1 MTQTAQHDIA
11 RRARKL
17 AQMATDLRQG
27 QDFPITRLTSVKNLC
42 QEPSVAAR
50 FVTYLARITL
60 ERVEQGKGRTRQRPN
75 AQADLH
81 RQLMTEAVVA
91 LERWLDSP
99 SESLRQR
106 LWELLGQMRQEQNE
120 YENIPFGAVRL
131 VRDWD
136 LLLIEY
142 AVHCILRPSESPYWA
157 YQTARHYAERS
168 SSRYAHSLI
177 PESAPLVQDIADY
190 WAGEAGIDQEAV
202 RTPVPSTKRSTRKA
216 AAAADARRG
225 VSSTGRKRR
234 RGKAFTHRQG
244 QFLAFI
250 YWYTKLHR
258 HGPSE
263 LDCRTFFRL
272 TPPSVHSMIVKLNQ
286 LGLVSRQLGKP
297 RSVRVTVSK
306 EQLPELEDVAGPP
319 W

>member
-11 RRARKL
+11 LKAGKL
-17 AQMATDLRQG
+17 AQMAAELRQG

-42 QEPSVAAR
+42 QEPAVAAR

-60 ERVEQGKGRTRQRPN
+60 ERVQQGKGRTRQRPD
-75 AQADLH
+75 AQADRG
-81 RQLMTEAVVA
+81 RQLMTEAVVT

-99 SESLRQR
+99 SESLRRR

-120 YENIPFGAVRL
+120 YQKIPFGAVRL

-136 LLLIEY
+136 LLLIEE
-142 AVHCILRPSESPYWA
+142 AVQCILRPNEAPFWA
-157 YQTARHYAERS
+157 YQIARDYAERS
-168 SSRYAHSLI
+168 SSRYANGLI

-190 WAGEAGIDQEAV
+190 WVGEAGIDREAGG
-202 RTPVPSTKRSTRKA
+202 TPVPGTKGSTRKA
-216 AAAADARRG
+216 AGAAGARNG
-225 VSSTGRKRR
+225 VSGAEKKRR
-234 RGKAFTHRQG
+234 SGMAFTHRQG

-258 HGPSE
+258 QAPSE
-263 LDCRTFFRL
+263 LDLRAFFGL
-272 TPPSVHSMIVKLNQ
+272 TPPSVHSMIVKLHQ
-286 LGLVSRQLGKP
+286 LGLVSRQSGKP

-306 EQLPELEDVAGPP
+306 EQLPELEDAAGPP